1 MTQRIRLTA
10 ICSIALALGLLTIGA
25 CARQPRGLYLV
36 PMHGAPELVEPLAAY
51 YREQLGLEV
60 EILPAMQPPTGA
72 FDEQRR
78 QLIAERLIDMLRLTY
93 AQQARSGS
101 VIGITSW
108 DMYIAD
114 RPWLF
119 GFSWRQPP
127 YAVVSYARM
136 DPVKLGGFANR
147 DRLMARLRKMVSRN
161 VGIMLF
167 DLPLNSNRDSLM
179 YQDVM
184 GVDELD
190 RVDEDL
196 AAAGFPIHAR

>member
-1 MTQRIRLTA
+1 MTQRIRMTA
-10 ICSIALALGLLTIGA
+10 ICTIALSLLTIGA
-25 CARQPRGLYLV
+25 CARQPSHLYLA
-36 PMHGAPELVEPLAAY
+36 PMHGAPEMVEPLAAY
-51 YREQLGLEV
+51 YREQLGLQV
-60 EILPAMQPPTGA
+60 EILPALQPPTAA

-101 VIGITSW
+101 VIAITSW

-196 AAAGFPIHAR
+196 AAAGFPIPAR